1 MDSFSDIKIEK
12 LGEDNFHVWKQKVEL
27 LLALKDLDD
36 HLTSTRPTDEDELSK
51 WKKQDAKA
59 RAIIG
64 LTVSDE
70 HLDHV
75 RDTDSAADMWNAIC
89 DVFQRKT
96 LLNRIN
102 ARRSFYT
109 AKMREDEKM
118 LQFINRVRHLASD
131 LMSMEVNVEEE
142 DIAMAILCGLPER
155 FEHLIVAID
164 TTIGDRELSLEFV
177 KSRLLQ
183 EEQRMS
189 DRAKEESGSD
199 AALVGRQ
206 FRKRSSK
213 NVTCYY
219 CGNKGHIMRNCFK
232 KQRDGANKDQVD
244 AAHPSVKTELSNE
257 QGTGGNDSDF
267 VCLIAAGSDK
277 ATNSEWIVDSGA
289 TAHMTYDDSMFQ
301 TYDSKVSSGVSIGND
316 SKLESVGHGSVEL
329 DLTVEGSKRKCKL
342 KQVVHVPSLRYH
354 LLSVSQICDLGCK
367 VVFDK
372 EKVCVYKG
380 SEVIAVGRRVKGLYY
395 LCTAAHQ
402 FTDVNSALVSDLSL
416 WHARMAHVNIE
427 GIKQMARNKVVSGVN
442 VNIAQDVDI
451 CGSCV
456 VGKATRAPTPK
467 QGGERA
473 EHVLDLV
480 HSDIAGPLSVKSLG
494 GSHYFVTFI
503 DDHSR
508 FCFFYML
515 KTKDEVFQMFLRWLK
530 FVQNQTGRQVK
541 SITARDSVL
550 KALRTD
556 NGGEYLS
563 HRFTKELER
572 HGIEHQRTVPY
583 NPQQNGLAERFNR
596 TLMDLVRSMLRH
608 KKLPN
613 KFWAEALNVAVYVRN
628 RVTSK
633 ALPSNVTPFELL
645 HGKKP
650 DVSNLRVF
658 GSRCWYKVVDHKLK
672 KLEERAVEARF
683 IGYTS
688 GSHGYKLWDSEKRKV
703 IVSRD
708 VRFDELP
715 GLENHDNYEKEDY
728 ADIELSEM
736 SSPLDTSTS
745 DTSCEPSDSDP
756 SASASDVHDASEAST
771 DDSTIG
777 GYSWKGM

>member
-1 MDSFSDIKIEK
+1 MDSFSGVKIEK
-12 LGEDNFHVWKQKVEL
+12 LVEDNFHVWKQKIEL
-27 LLALKDLDD
+27 LLALKDLDG
-36 HLTSTRPTDEDELSK
+36 HLDSVRPTDEDELST
-51 WKKQDAKA
+51 WKKKDAKA

-64 LTVSDE
+64 LTLSDE

-75 RDTDSAADMWNAIC
+75 RDADNAADMWKAIC

-96 LLNRIN
+96 LLNKIN
-102 ARRSFYT
+102 ARRSFYS
-109 AKMREDEKM
+109 AKMRDDEKM

-131 LMSMEVNVEEE
+131 LKCMDVVVEEE

-164 TTIGDRELSLEFV
+164 TTIGDRQLTLEFV

-183 EEQRMS
+183 EEQRMN
-189 DRAKEESGSD
+189 DRAKEEPGGSE

-206 FRKRSSK
+206 SRWK
-213 NVTCYY
+213 NIECHY
-219 CGNKGHIMRNCFK
+219 CHKKGHIQRNCFK
-232 KQRDGANKDQVD
+232 KQRDGANMNQVG
-244 AAHPSVKTELSNE
+244 AAHPTVNTELSDE
-257 QGTGGNDSDF
+257 RGTGGNDSDF
-267 VCLIAAGSDK
+267 VCLIATGSDK
-277 ATNSEWIVDSGA
+277 ATNSDWIVDSGA
-289 TAHMTYDDSMFQ
+289 TAHMTFDESMFQ

-329 DLTVEGSKRKCKL
+329 DLIVEGSKRKCQL
-342 KQVVHVPSLRYH
+342 KQVVHVPNLRYH
-354 LLSVSQICDLGCK
+354 LLSVSAICDVGCK
-367 VVFDK
+367 VVFEK

-380 SEVIAVGRRVKGLYY
+380 SKVVALGRRVKGLYY

-402 FTDVNSALVSDLSL
+402 CTDVNSALVSDLSL
-416 WHARMAHVNIE
+416 WHARMAHVNVD
-427 GIKQMARNKVVSGVN
+427 GIKHMARNKVVSGLN
-442 VNIAQDVDI
+442 VDVAQDSDV

-473 EHVLDLV
+473 KHVLELV
-480 HSDIAGPLSVKSLG
+480 HSDVSGPVSVKSLG

-541 SITARDSVL
+541 TITARDSVL

-596 TLMDLVRSMLRH
+596 TLMDLVRSMLCH
-608 KKLPN
+608 KKLP
-613 KFWAEALNVAVYVRN
+613 KHFWAEALNVAVYVRN
-628 RVTSK
+628 RVTCK
-633 ALPSNVTPFELL
+633 ALPSSVTPYELW
-645 HGKKP
+645 HGQKP

-672 KLEERAVEARF
+672 KLEERGVEAIF
-683 IGYTS
+683 IGYTP
-688 GSHGYKLWDSEKRKV
+688 GSHGYKLWDSEKKKV

-708 VRFDELP
+708 VRFDEFS
-715 GLENHDNYEKEDY
+715 GSDNQFSYEEEDY
-728 ADIELSEM
+728 ADI
-736 SSPLDTSTS
+736 
-745 DTSCEPSDSDP
+745 C
-756 SASASDVHDASEAST
+756 
-771 DDSTIG
+771 
-777 GYSWKGM
+777 